1 MVENIFLL
9 TLLLPLAAALMNGL
23 NLLMG
28 DRWFSYRAVQGLTVS
43 TALAAFAGSVVLG
56 ALMLADPTP
65 RRIVLYEWMAVG
77 DKAVEVAF
85 LLDSLSVLMMT
96 MVSGFAFVIGK
107 FSVNYMHREQGFTR
121 YFAAFSMFIFSM
133 LLLVTGSN
141 YAMLFVGWEAV
152 GVCSYLLIGQYND
165 RVSAARAST
174 EAFVANRVGDAG
186 FLVGIFAML
195 QAFGT
200 LDYAAVAAAVPRTD
214 EGTLTFIGLCLLLG
228 AVGKSAQL
236 PLGSWLAKA
245 MEGPTPSSALIHAAT
260 MVTAGVYLIVRSQVL
275 YDAAPDALLVV
286 AIVGAATALYGA
298 LVGQAVSDIKGLLAT
313 STTTQLGFMFLA
325 CGLGAYAVAVFHMVA
340 HAFMKSYLFLTAP
353 SILHHLHGKLDPVR
367 QEAAPRLP
375 TAYMACVAAAAALVV
390 LPLAG
395 ELGGLAVPAATWL
408 LVAGGVMAL
417 GSAASYAVSL
427 VRHTF
432 DDGHH
437 GADAQGHDAHDA
449 ASKAGHGTLHAAA
462 TAPQLPLTMLL
473 WPLGLIAAAAAGGV
487 ALQVFPGGLE
497 GGWFRSLLGPIVR
510 DTAVLGDAAPALRG
524 TLAVLLVAM
533 VAFSAVSAL
542 YLGRFRAETAVPL
555 VRHRRLYVAA
565 LNRFWLDAL
574 VRALVQRVVCRL
586 GTALDRF
593 DSRVVDRLVMLP
605 LRLAESLS
613 GIVRWLDEHV
623 VTAVERLPRAVAGH
637 AFAAADALD
646 RHGIGFLEWGT
657 QRLLFALA
665 RLGLGLERLLVAL
678 ETALLGARG
687 ERGGPVAG
695 LASTERAVARG
706 LVGMFSAAVAIAASI
721 WMVN

>member
-1 MVENIFLL
+1 MVETVFLL
-9 TLLLPLAAALMNGL
+9 TLALPLAAALINGL

-28 DRWFSYRAVQGLTVS
+28 DRWLGYRAVQGLTVA
-43 TALAAFAGSVVLG
+43 TALAAFAGSAVLG
-56 ALMLADPTP
+56 ALILADPTP
-65 RRIVLYEWMAVG
+65 RRIVLYEWLTVG
-77 DKAVEVAF
+77 DKAVEVSF

-121 YFAAFSMFIFSM
+121 YFAAFSLFIFSM

-195 QAFGT
+195 QTFGT
-200 LDYAAVAAAVPRTD
+200 LDYAAVAAAVPKTD
-214 EGTLTFIGLCLLLG
+214 EGTLTFIALCLLLG

-353 SILHHLHGKLDPVR
+353 SILHHLHGKLDPLR

-375 TAYMACVAAAAALVV
+375 TAYMLCVAAAAVLVV

-395 ELGGLAVPAATWL
+395 DLAGLAVPGATAL
-408 LVAGGVMAL
+408 LLAGGVMAL
-417 GSAASYAVSL
+417 GSAAYYATSL
-427 VRHTF
+427 VKHTF
-432 DDGHH
+432 DHGHGDDH
-437 GADAQGHDAHDA
+437 GADHAQAHE
-449 ASKAGHGTLHAAA
+449 
-462 TAPQLPLTMLL
+462 PQLPLTMLL
-473 WPLGLIAAAAAGGV
+473 WPLGLIGAAAAGGV

-497 GGWFRSLLGPIVR
+497 GGWFRSLLGPVVR
-510 DTAVLGDAAPALRG
+510 DAAVLGDAAPALRS

-542 YLGRFRAETAVPL
+542 YLGRFRAEGAVPL
-555 VRHRRLYVAA
+555 ARHRRAYVAA

-574 VRALVQRVVCRL
+574 VRALVQRGVCRL
-586 GTALDRF
+586 GAALDRF
-593 DSRVVDRLVMLP
+593 DSLVVDRLVMLP
-605 LRLAESLS
+605 LRVAESLS
-613 GIVRWLDEHV
+613 GVVRWLDEHV

-637 AFAAADALD
+637 AFATADALD
-646 RHGIGFLEWGT
+646 RHGIGFLEWAT

-665 RLGLGLERLLVAL
+665 RLGMGLERLLVGI
-678 ETALLGARG
+678 ETALLGSRT
-687 ERGGPVAG
+687 ERGGPTEGGLSG
-695 LASTERAVARG
+695 LASAERAAARG
-706 LVGMFSAAVAIAASI
+706 LVAVFSAAVAIAASI